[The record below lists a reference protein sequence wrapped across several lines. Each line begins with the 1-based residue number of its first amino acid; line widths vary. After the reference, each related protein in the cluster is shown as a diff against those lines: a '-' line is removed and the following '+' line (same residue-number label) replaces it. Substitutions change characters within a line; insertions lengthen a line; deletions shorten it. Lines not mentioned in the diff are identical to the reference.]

1 MLGSS
6 DRESNTSWDSKD
18 KEDEY
23 FFFSMIF
30 ILKYCWLL
38 FQHYDN
44 YEIIPLTCII
54 ILMYVDDTT
63 YYYYF
68 IIITITFYI
77 DDIIIMP
84 HYYYYYYY

>member
-44 YEIIPLTCII
+44 YEIIALTCII

-68 IIITITFYI
+68 FIITIILRFILMILLLLLLLLNY
-77 DDIIIMP
+77 
-84 HYYYYYYY
+84 